1 MNDYRETIIITGA
14 AGFIGF
20 SLVKKLLI
28 SDYFVIGIDNLNN
41 DLQIVKH
48 NSDLMKNHIS
58 FIEKL
63 YQTMR
68 KPIDKFCSFFS

>member
-1 MNDYRETIIITGA
+1 M
-14 AGFIGF
+14 
-20 SLVKKLLI
+20 KKHDELI
-28 SDYFVIGIDNLNN
+28 EILTKVFDKQLALEKKIDNLNN